1 MSALVLLHAA
11 RLYDAKLSFY
21 DLIYALFKGLYIE
34 FVIVKKVPLRFQCK
48 LYTIALWNMVLYLDC
63 WVD

>member
-1 MSALVLLHAA
+1 MNLMSALVLLHAA

-34 FVIVKKVPLRFQCK
+34 FVILLKKSLSDFSVSFTR
-48 LYTIALWNMVLYLDC
+48 
-63 WVD
+63 